1 MIGHVGGRNTRF
13 ILLQY
18 DALELFFEILL
29 DGVKSDM
36 ESWVCAC
43 VLSLDSSPNRQHLLH
58 TRPYRLRSKHSFLT
72 TL

>member
-1 MIGHVGGRNTRF
+1 MWEGGIQGLLFT
-13 ILLQY
+13 LLQY

-58 TRPYRLRSKHSFLT
+58 RCKK
-72 TL
+72 